1 MNKSKSSMYDSNGDR
16 KTEIEIFFV
25 PRDSEVANKRGKL
38 LRSVTPKILQNRLS
52 KQLKQ
57 RSLRPELTEL

>member
-1 MNKSKSSMYDSNGDR
+1 MYDSNGDR